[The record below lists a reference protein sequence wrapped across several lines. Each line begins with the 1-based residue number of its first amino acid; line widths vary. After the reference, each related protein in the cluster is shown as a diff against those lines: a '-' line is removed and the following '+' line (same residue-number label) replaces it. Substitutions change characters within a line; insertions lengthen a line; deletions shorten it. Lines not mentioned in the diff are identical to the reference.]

1 MEIEIKKVFLSKE
14 AIKKVEKNSR
24 VREKIENYLAE
35 IERLI
40 KAKGKRPTEKIGKF
54 NVSPRGHKNIR
65 IAWHIERD
73 ERDKSYILYIDDFL
87 YHEKEKEY
95 KGEWIKGVEQ
105 GKITIDTYKEN
116 GYMPLTNELWGDL
129 EKRRVEKYL

>member
-1 MEIEIKKVFLSKE
+1 MEIEIKKIFLSKK
-14 AIKKVEKNSR
+14 AIEKVEKDEY
-24 VREKIENYLAE
+24 VREKIEAYLAE

-40 KAKGKRPTEKIGKF
+40 KGKRPTEKIGKF

-87 YHEKEKEY
+87 YHEKEKKY
-95 KGEWIKGVEQ
+95 KGGWIEGVKR
-105 GKITIDTYKEN
+105 GKITINTYKES
-116 GYMPLTNELWGDL
+116 GYMPLTNELWENL

>member
-1 MEIEIKKVFLSKE
+1 MEIEIKKIFLSKK
-14 AIKKVEKNSR
+14 AIEKVEKDKY
-24 VREKIENYLAE
+24 VREKIEAYLAE

-40 KAKGKRPTEKIGKF
+40 KGKRPTEKIGEF

-65 IAWHIERD
+65 IAWHIEYD
-73 ERDKSYILYIDDFL
+73 ERDKSHILYIDDFL

-95 KGEWIKGVEQ
+95 KGGWIKGVER
-105 GKITIDTYKEN
+105 GKITINTYKES
-116 GYMPLTNELWGDL
+116 GYMPLTNELWEDL